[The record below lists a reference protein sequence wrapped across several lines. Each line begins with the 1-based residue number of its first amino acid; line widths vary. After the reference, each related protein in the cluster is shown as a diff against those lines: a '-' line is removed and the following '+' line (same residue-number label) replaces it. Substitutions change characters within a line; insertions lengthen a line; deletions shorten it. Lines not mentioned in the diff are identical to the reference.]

1 MEDPPPGVYRRTGG
15 KPIVKRMGRGR
26 CRFAILAC
34 VVLAGAGLHAANA
47 AAAGEDS
54 GSGTQT
60 SSNGVNA
67 TAQNVS
73 NTSQTSTE
81 TQTGTDGGQSQTVTQ
96 SAPTEQTANAASV
109 SQQNSTNAS
118 AGGSSGQDNHA
129 GASSTAAN
137 TNNTTQ
143 QSAQAQQA
151 SAPQSAGGQS
161 QSTGQSAPTEQ
172 AANASANSTLIAPT
186 NVNVVIRL
194 DSPGNDGPVA
204 QTNSSQANADAGNT
218 NSLSQGSSQS
228 QNGAGSAAGQSQSS
242 SQSAPT
248 TQSSQSTATSTQ
260 VNPLNANIVIRN
272 KSPGDEGPV
281 TQTNSV
287 QSTAGAANS
296 NAVDQTASQPQSGSG
311 PGSGQSQGATQ
322 SAPTV
327 QTAGATATSLQGAPT
342 NTSVMID
349 PAASDPNGSG
359 AIGTLIQVWIPN
371 DPQTSP
377 AGSPA
382 AGEVVGANSSTATAS
397 AGNTN
402 HVTQSAVQQQDAG
415 GRPSSGPPTQVGGG
429 TQTQVL
435 EQSAPTTQIASAEA
449 TSIQGG
455 AGPTSISSA
464 AAQASNVSEVTQ
476 SATQIQHGGV
486 GGSQVQVI
494 RQEAPTTQWV
504 NAESTA
510 AGSGESHSS
519 SNSTN
524 SGSSAVSQSAVQVQV
539 GEGSQVQIVDQD
551 VGSRSGGQ
559 SRATSL
565 AVSRP
570 TARATWLA
578 ASSGSPAESRS
589 IRSESGR
596 RDVRDTGRR
605 APQEPREP
613 GPQESSLLGAP
624 GNGAPGVSLWA
635 FAALLVP
642 FFLTAPWW
650 ARRHR
655 SAAIRRLLSVVLRL
669 ERPG

>member
-1 MEDPPPGVYRRTGG
+1 MSCSLERACTPATPPQRVRIRAPARKRAQTARPQPRRT
-15 KPIVKRMGRGR
+15 
-26 CRFAILAC
+26 
-34 VVLAGAGLHAANA
+34 
-47 AAAGEDS
+47 S
-54 GSGTQT
+54 
-60 SSNGVNA
+60 A
-67 TAQNVS
+67 TRARPARRPRP
-73 NTSQTSTE
+73 
-81 TQTGTDGGQSQTVTQ
+81 
-96 SAPTEQTANAASV
+96 APTAASRRR
-109 SQQNSTNAS
+109 SLRAHRPSKRPTRPRSPQQNSTNAS

-143 QSAQAQQA
+143 QSAQTQQA
-151 SAPQSAGGQS
+151 SAPQSADGQS
-161 QSTGQSAPTEQ
+161 QSARQSAPTDQ
-172 AANASANSTLIAPT
+172 AANASANSTQVAPT

-248 TQSSQSTATSTQ
+248 TQSSQSTSTSTQ

-296 NAVDQTASQPQSGSG
+296 NAVDQAASQLQGAGG

-327 QTAGATATSLQGAPT
+327 QTAGATATSVQGSPT
-342 NTSVMID
+342 NASVTID
-349 PAASDPNGSG
+349 PAAPDPNGSG

-371 DPQTSP
+371 DPETSP
-377 AGSPA
+377 ARSPA

-402 HVTQSAVQQQDAG
+402 HVTQSAVQEQDAG

-435 EQSAPTTQIASAEA
+435 EQSAPTTQIASAQA

-486 GGSQVQVI
+486 RGKSGPGDPPGSADHPVGERGVDRQVQG
-494 RQEAPTTQWV
+494 RATRPR
-504 NAESTA
+504 ARRTA
-510 AGSGESHSS
+510 ARVQSRRVQCRSRPAKAARCRSS
-519 SNSTN
+519 IRTP
-524 SGSSAVSQSAVQVQV
+524 AAT
-539 GEGSQVQIVDQD
+539 
-551 VGSRSGGQ
+551 RGGK

-565 AVSRP
+565 AVSRG

-578 ASSGSPAESRS
+578 ASSSGSPAESGS

-596 RDVRDTGRR
+596 RDVRDTDRR

>member
-1 MEDPPPGVYRRTGG
+1 
-15 KPIVKRMGRGR
+15 
-26 CRFAILAC
+26 
-34 VVLAGAGLHAANA
+34 
-47 AAAGEDS
+47 
-54 GSGTQT
+54 
-60 SSNGVNA
+60 
-67 TAQNVS
+67 
-73 NTSQTSTE
+73 
-81 TQTGTDGGQSQTVTQ
+81 
-96 SAPTEQTANAASV
+96 
-109 SQQNSTNAS
+109 
-118 AGGSSGQDNHA
+118 
-129 GASSTAAN
+129 
-137 TNNTTQ
+137 
-143 QSAQAQQA
+143 
-151 SAPQSAGGQS
+151 
-161 QSTGQSAPTEQ
+161 
-172 AANASANSTLIAPT
+172 
-186 NVNVVIRL
+186 
-194 DSPGNDGPVA
+194 
-204 QTNSSQANADAGNT
+204 
-218 NSLSQGSSQS
+218 
-228 QNGAGSAAGQSQSS
+228 
-242 SQSAPT
+242 
-248 TQSSQSTATSTQ
+248 
-260 VNPLNANIVIRN
+260 VIRN

>member
-15 KPIVKRMGRGR
+15 KRIVKRMGRGR
-26 CRFAILAC
+26 CRFALLAC
-34 VVLAGAGLHAANA
+34 VVLAGAGLHAGNA
-47 AAAGEDS
+47 AAAGEDP
-54 GSGTQT
+54 GSGAQT
-60 SSNGVNA
+60 SSNGATA

-81 TQTGTDGGQSQTVTQ
+81 TQTGTGAGQSQTVTQ

-109 SQQNSTNAS
+109 SHQNSNAS
-118 AGGSSGQDNHA
+118 TGGSSGQANHA
-129 GASSTAAN
+129 AASSTAGN

-143 QSAQAQQA
+143 QSAQTQQA
-151 SAPQSAGGQS
+151 GRPESAGGQS
-161 QSTGQSAPTEQ
+161 QSTSQSAPTEQ
-172 AANASANSTLIAPT
+172 AANANANSTQVAPT

-281 TQTNSV
+281 SQTNSV

-296 NAVDQTASQPQSGSG
+296 NAVDQAGSQLQSGSG

-327 QTAGATATSLQGAPT
+327 QTAGATATSVQGSPT
-342 NTSVMID
+342 NASVTID
-349 PAASDPNGSG
+349 PAAPDPNGSG

-371 DPQTSP
+371 DPEASP
-377 AGSPA
+377 ASSPA
-382 AGEVVGANSSTATAS
+382 AGKVVGENSSTATAS

-415 GRPSSGPPTQVGGG
+415 GRPSSGPTQVGGG
-429 TQTQVL
+429 SQTQVL
-435 EQSAPTTQIASAEA
+435 EQSAPTTQTAAAQA

-455 AGPTSISSA
+455 SGATSISSA

-504 NAESTA
+504 NAQSTG
-510 AGSGESHSS
+510 GSGESHSS
-519 SNSTN
+519 SSSTS
-524 SGSSAVSQSAVQVQV
+524 SGSSAISQSAVQVQA
-539 GEGSQVQIVDQD
+539 GEGSQVQMVEQD
-551 VGSRSGGQ
+551 AGSRSFGQ
-559 SRATSL
+559 SRATSF
-565 AVSRP
+565 AVSRG

-578 ASSGSPAESRS
+578 ASSGSPAESGS

-596 RDVRDTGRR
+596 RDVRDTDRR

-613 GPQESSLLGAP
+613 SPQESSLLGAA
-624 GNGAPGVSLWA
+624 GNGAPGVALWA

>member
-26 CRFAILAC
+26 CRFALLAC
-34 VVLAGAGLHAANA
+34 IVLAGAGLHAGNA
-47 AAAGEDS
+47 AAAGEDP
-54 GSGTQT
+54 GSGAQT
-60 SSNGVNA
+60 SSNGATA

-143 QSAQAQQA
+143 QSAQTQQA
-151 SAPQSAGGQS
+151 SAPQSADGQS
-161 QSTGQSAPTEQ
+161 QSTRQSAPTEQ
-172 AANASANSTLIAPT
+172 AANASANSTQVAPT

-296 NAVDQTASQPQSGSG
+296 NAVDQAASQLQGGGG

-327 QTAGATATSLQGAPT
+327 QTAGATATSVQGSPT
-342 NTSVMID
+342 NASVTID
-349 PAASDPNGSG
+349 PAAPDPNGSG

-371 DPQTSP
+371 DPETSP
-377 AGSPA
+377 ARSPA

-435 EQSAPTTQIASAEA
+435 EQSAPTTQTASAQA

-504 NAESTA
+504 NAESSRQVQGRATRPRARRTA
-510 AGSGESHSS
+510 ARVQSRRVQCRPRPAEAARCRSSIRTPAATRAARAARPRSPCLAGPPALPGSRHHRAAVRPSPGRSARRVDDMTCATPVGARRKNRVSPARRSRPCSAHPETARRGSHSGPSQLCSFRS
-519 SNSTN
+519 S
-524 SGSSAVSQSAVQVQV
+524 
-539 GEGSQVQIVDQD
+539 
-551 VGSRSGGQ
+551 
-559 SRATSL
+559 
-565 AVSRP
+565 
-570 TARATWLA
+570 
-578 ASSGSPAESRS
+578 
-589 IRSESGR
+589 
-596 RDVRDTGRR
+596 
-605 APQEPREP
+605 
-613 GPQESSLLGAP
+613 
-624 GNGAPGVSLWA
+624 
-635 FAALLVP
+635 
-642 FFLTAPWW
+642 
-650 ARRHR
+650 
-655 SAAIRRLLSVVLRL
+655 
-669 ERPG
+669 

>member
-26 CRFAILAC
+26 CRFALLAC
-34 VVLAGAGLHAANA
+34 VVLAGAGLHAGNA
-47 AAAGEDS
+47 AAAGEDP
-54 GSGTQT
+54 GSGAQT
-60 SSNGVNA
+60 SSNGATA

-81 TQTGTDGGQSQTVTQ
+81 TQTGTDAGQSQTVTQ

-129 GASSTAAN
+129 AASSTAAN

-143 QSAQAQQA
+143 QSAQTQQA

-161 QSTGQSAPTEQ
+161 QSTRQSAPTEQ
-172 AANASANSTLIAPT
+172 AANASANSTQVAPT

-296 NAVDQTASQPQSGSG
+296 NAVDQAASQLQSGGG
-311 PGSGQSQGATQ
+311 PGSGQSQGADAERADRSDGRRDGDLGTGLSDERQ
-322 SAPTV
+322 CDDRSRRTRSERLGGDRNVDSGLDSQRPRNL
-327 QTAGATATSLQGAPT
+327 AGALPCSRRGRGGKQLDRDGIRRQHEPRDAVGRSR
-342 NTSVMID
+342 
-349 PAASDPNGSG
+349 
-359 AIGTLIQVWIPN
+359 
-371 DPQTSP
+371 
-377 AGSPA
+377 AGRRRTP
-382 AGEVVGANSSTATAS
+382 VV
-397 AGNTN
+397 
-402 HVTQSAVQQQDAG
+402 
-415 GRPSSGPPTQVGGG
+415 GPPTQVGGG

-435 EQSAPTTQIASAEA
+435 EQSAPTTQTASAQA

-455 AGPTSISSA
+455 TGR
-464 AAQASNVSEVTQ
+464 
-476 SATQIQHGGV
+476 HLDLV
-486 GGSQVQVI
+486 GG
-494 RQEAPTTQWV
+494 R
-504 NAESTA
+504 
-510 AGSGESHSS
+510 AGVE
-519 SNSTN
+519 
-524 SGSSAVSQSAVQVQV
+524 
-539 GEGSQVQIVDQD
+539 
-551 VGSRSGGQ
+551 
-559 SRATSL
+559 
-565 AVSRP
+565 
-570 TARATWLA
+570 
-578 ASSGSPAESRS
+578 
-589 IRSESGR
+589 
-596 RDVRDTGRR
+596 
-605 APQEPREP
+605 RE
-613 GPQESSLLGAP
+613 
-624 GNGAPGVSLWA
+624 
-635 FAALLVP
+635 
-642 FFLTAPWW
+642 
-650 ARRHR
+650 
-655 SAAIRRLLSVVLRL
+655 
-669 ERPG
+669 

>member
-26 CRFAILAC
+26 CRFALLAC
-34 VVLAGAGLHAANA
+34 VVLAGAGLHAGNA
-47 AAAGEDS
+47 AAAGEDP
-54 GSGTQT
+54 GSGAQT
-60 SSNGVNA
+60 SSNGATA

-143 QSAQAQQA
+143 QSAQTQQA
-151 SAPQSAGGQS
+151 SAPQSADGQS
-161 QSTGQSAPTEQ
+161 QSTRQSAPTDQ
-172 AANASANSTLIAPT
+172 AANASANSTQVAPT

-296 NAVDQTASQPQSGSG
+296 NAVDQAASQLQSGGG

-327 QTAGATATSLQGAPT
+327 QTAGATATSVQGC
-342 NTSVMID
+342 
-349 PAASDPNGSG
+349 SDERQCDDRSRRTRSERLGGDRNVDSG
-359 AIGTLIQVWIPN
+359 LDSQRPRN
-371 DPQTSP
+371 L
-377 AGSPA
+377 AGALPCSRRGRGGKQLDRDGIRRQHEPRDA
-382 AGEVVGANSSTATAS
+382 VGRSRAGRRRTPVVGPPHP
-397 AGNTN
+397 G
-402 HVTQSAVQQQDAG
+402 G
-415 GRPSSGPPTQVGGG
+415 GRHPDTGTRTERTHDADCKRASHLHSGGHRSHLDLVGGR
-429 TQTQVL
+429 
-435 EQSAPTTQIASAEA
+435 
-449 TSIQGG
+449 
-455 AGPTSISSA
+455 AG
-464 AAQASNVSEVTQ
+464 VE
-476 SATQIQHGGV
+476 
-486 GGSQVQVI
+486 
-494 RQEAPTTQWV
+494 
-504 NAESTA
+504 
-510 AGSGESHSS
+510 
-519 SNSTN
+519 
-524 SGSSAVSQSAVQVQV
+524 
-539 GEGSQVQIVDQD
+539 
-551 VGSRSGGQ
+551 
-559 SRATSL
+559 
-565 AVSRP
+565 
-570 TARATWLA
+570 
-578 ASSGSPAESRS
+578 
-589 IRSESGR
+589 
-596 RDVRDTGRR
+596 
-605 APQEPREP
+605 RE
-613 GPQESSLLGAP
+613 
-624 GNGAPGVSLWA
+624 
-635 FAALLVP
+635 
-642 FFLTAPWW
+642 
-650 ARRHR
+650 
-655 SAAIRRLLSVVLRL
+655 
-669 ERPG
+669 

>member
-1 MEDPPPGVYRRTGG
+1 
-15 KPIVKRMGRGR
+15 
-26 CRFAILAC
+26 
-34 VVLAGAGLHAANA
+34 
-47 AAAGEDS
+47 
-54 GSGTQT
+54 
-60 SSNGVNA
+60 
-67 TAQNVS
+67 
-73 NTSQTSTE
+73 
-81 TQTGTDGGQSQTVTQ
+81 
-96 SAPTEQTANAASV
+96 
-109 SQQNSTNAS
+109 
-118 AGGSSGQDNHA
+118 
-129 GASSTAAN
+129 
-137 TNNTTQ
+137 
-143 QSAQAQQA
+143 
-151 SAPQSAGGQS
+151 
-161 QSTGQSAPTEQ
+161 
-172 AANASANSTLIAPT
+172 
-186 NVNVVIRL
+186 
-194 DSPGNDGPVA
+194 VA

-218 NSLSQGSSQS
+218 NSLSQGSGQS

-296 NAVDQTASQPQSGSG
+296 NAVDQAVSQPQSGSG

-327 QTAGATATSLQGAPT
+327 QAAGSTATSLQGAPT
-342 NTSVMID
+342 NTSVRID

-371 DPQTSP
+371 DPETSP

-429 TQTQVL
+429 AQTQVL
-435 EQSAPTTQIASAEA
+435 EQSAPTTQIANGQA

-464 AAQASNVSEVTQ
+464 AAQASNVSVVTQ
-476 SATQIQHGGV
+476 SATQIQQGGV

-494 RQEAPTTQWV
+494 RQEAPTAQWG
-504 NAESTA
+504 NAESTG
-510 AGSGESHSS
+510 GSGESHSS
-519 SNSTN
+519 SSSTN
-524 SGSSAVSQSAVQVQV
+524 TGSSAISQSAVQVQA
-539 GEGSQVQIVDQD
+539 GGGSQVQIVEQNA
-551 VGSRSGGQ
+551 GSHSCGK
-559 SRATSL
+559 SRASSCV
-565 AVSRP
+565 VSRWP
-570 TARATWLA
+570 ARATWLA
-578 ASSGSPAESRS
+578 ASGGSPAESGS
-589 IRSESGR
+589 IRSQSGR

-613 GPQESSLLGAP
+613 GPQESSLLGAA

>member
-1 MEDPPPGVYRRTGG
+1 MEDPPPGVYRWTGG

-26 CRFAILAC
+26 FRFALLAC
-34 VVLAGAGLHAANA
+34 VVLAGAGLHAGNA
-47 AAAGEDS
+47 AAAGEDA
-54 GSGTQT
+54 GSGAQT
-60 SSNGVNA
+60 SSNGATA

-81 TQTGTDGGQSQTVTQ
+81 TQTGTDAGQSQTVTQ
-96 SAPTEQTANAASV
+96 SAPTEQTATADSV

-118 AGGSSGQDNHA
+118 TGGSSGQDNHA
-129 GASSTAAN
+129 AASSTAAN
-137 TNNTTQ
+137 TNNTSQ
-143 QSAQAQQA
+143 QSAQTQRAD
-151 SAPQSAGGQS
+151 APQSAGGGS
-161 QSTGQSAPTEQ
+161 QSTRQSAPTDQ
-172 AANASANSTLIAPT
+172 AANASANSTQVAPT

-204 QTNSSQANADAGNT
+204 QTNSSEANADAGNT
-218 NSLSQGSSQS
+218 NSLSQGSGQS
-228 QNGAGSAAGQSQSS
+228 QNGAGSAAGQSQTS
-242 SQSAPT
+242 SQTAPT

-287 QSTAGAANS
+287 HSTAGAANS
-296 NAVDQTASQPQSGSG
+296 NAVNQAASQLEGAG
-311 PGSGQSQGATQ
+311 GAGSGQSQGATQ

-342 NTSVMID
+342 NTSVTVD
-349 PAASDPNGSG
+349 PAAPDPNGSG

-371 DPQTSP
+371 DPDTSP
-377 AGSPA
+377 ASSPA

-397 AGNTN
+397 AGNAN

-415 GRPSSGPPTQVGGG
+415 GRPSSGPTQVGGG

-435 EQSAPTTQIASAEA
+435 EQSAPTTQSANAQA

-455 AGPTSISSA
+455 TGPTWISSA

-504 NAESTA
+504 NAESTG
-510 AGSGESHSS
+510 GSGESHSS
-519 SNSTN
+519 SSSTK
-524 SGSSAVSQSAVQVQV
+524 SGSSAISQSAVQVQV
-539 GEGSQVQIVDQD
+539 GEGSQVQVVDQD
-551 VGSRSGGQ
+551 AGSHPWGK
-559 SRATSL
+559 SRATSPT
-565 AVSRP
+565 VSRGNVR
-570 TARATWLA
+570 TAWLP
-578 ASSGSPAESRS
+578 ASSGSPAESGS
-589 IRSESGR
+589 IRSGSGR
-596 RDVRDTGRR
+596 RDVRDARR
-605 APQEPREP
+605 APQDPREP
-613 GPQESSLLGAP
+613 APQESSMLGAP

-655 SAAIRRLLSVVLRL
+655 SAAFRRLLSVVLRL

>member
-1 MEDPPPGVYRRTGG
+1 MEDPPLGVYRRAGG
-15 KPIVKRMGRGR
+15 KPIVKRMGRGK
-26 CRFAILAC
+26 CRFALLAC
-34 VVLAGAGLHAANA
+34 VVLAGAGLHAGNA
-47 AAAGEDS
+47 AAAGEDP

-60 SSNGVNA
+60 SSNGATA

-118 AGGSSGQDNHA
+118 AGASSGQENHA

-143 QSAQAQQA
+143 QSAQTQQA
-151 SAPQSAGGQS
+151 STPESAGGQS

-172 AANASANSTLIAPT
+172 AANASANSTQIAPT

-296 NAVDQTASQPQSGSG
+296 NAVDQAVSQPQSGSG

-327 QTAGATATSLQGAPT
+327 QTAGSTATSLQGAPT
-342 NTSVMID
+342 NTSVRID

-371 DPQTSP
+371 DPETSP

-429 TQTQVL
+429 TQSQVL
-435 EQSAPTTQIASAEA
+435 EQSAPTTQIASAQA

-486 GGSQVQVI
+486 GGSQIQVI

-519 SNSTN
+519 SSSTN
-524 SGSSAVSQSAVQVQV
+524 TGSNAISQSAVQVQA
-539 GEGSQVQIVDQD
+539 GGHSQAQIVVQD
-551 VGSRSGGQ
+551 AGSHSCGK
-559 SRATSL
+559 SSATSL
-565 AVSRP
+565 AASRR

-578 ASSGSPAESRS
+578 ASGGSPAEPRS

-613 GPQESSLLGAP
+613 GPQESSLLGAA